1 MQYYICQ
8 PTYYKQDVHVS
19 IFNLPMGGMSLSY
32 YTTINHVVELVLCTG
47 VEKEIG
53 YVFVNSFR
61 IIIIYLKKTCTTR
74 SWFYFLTLL
83 ALSLLL
89 KVKMQLYIND
99 KVGKLLHWILL
110 VVHYMLRSRNCLPK
124 GGGGPRHTC
133 IFGHF
138 NKLCV
143 NLGNLTFSDP
153 SMHEIRLILIVFKN
167 SLLLQSDY
175 KYFSVSLHNCPLPYN
190 IYINKNQILVS
201 NRYLWINYHYKYHNR
216 LTLIDQKLCF
226 MISKHI
232 QYIQYVIVN
241 QFH

>member
-1 MQYYICQ
+1 
-8 PTYYKQDVHVS
+8 
-19 IFNLPMGGMSLSY
+19 
-32 YTTINHVVELVLCTG
+32 
-47 VEKEIG
+47 
-53 YVFVNSFR
+53 
-61 IIIIYLKKTCTTR
+61 
-74 SWFYFLTLL
+74 
-83 ALSLLL
+83 
-89 KVKMQLYIND
+89 MQLYIND

-124 GGGGPRHTC
+124 GGGSKAYMY
-133 IFGHF
+133 FWSF
-138 NKLCV
+138 YCV

-201 NRYLWINYHYKYHNR
+201 NRYLWINYHYKYHTR
-216 LTLIDQKLCF
+216 LTLIDQNLCF
-226 MISKHI
+226 MIAKHI
-232 QYIQYVIVN
+232 CRQYIKYVIVN

>member
-1 MQYYICQ
+1 MIRQEIC
-8 PTYYKQDVHVS
+8 Y
-19 IFNLPMGGMSLSY
+19 
-32 YTTINHVVELVLCTG
+32 
-47 VEKEIG
+47 IG
-53 YVFVNSFR
+53 YFQQC
-61 IIIIYLKKTCTTR
+61 ITCSDPEIVCQR
-74 SWFYFLTLL
+74 
-83 ALSLLL
+83 
-89 KVKMQLYIND
+89 
-99 KVGKLLHWILL
+99 
-110 VVHYMLRSRNCLPK
+110 
-124 GGGGPRHTC
+124 GGGSKAYMY
-133 IFGHF
+133 FWSF
-138 NKLCV
+138 YCV

-175 KYFSVSLHNCPLPYN
+175 KYFSVSLHNCPLPYD

-226 MISKHI
+226 MITKHI